1 MAEGE
6 VLIGEITI
14 DETALT
20 VVLHGDL
27 DMVTVDDLRTILDDV
42 AAGPAPA
49 VVVDLS
55 DVAFLDVMSLSV
67 ILSTVDALRETGR
80 ELTVR
85 GASASVRRVC
95 ALLNADDVLEPAQ
108 PAGSLASHPAVHRL

>member
-1 MAEGE
+1 M
-6 VLIGEITI
+6 IGEITV

-27 DMVTVDDLRTILDDV
+27 DMVTVDDLRTMLNGI

-49 VVVDLS
+49 VVIDLK
-55 DVAFLDVMSLSV
+55 DVAFVDVMSLSV
-67 ILSTVDALRETGR
+67 ILGTADALRDRGR
-80 ELTVR
+80 ELSVR

-95 ALLNADDVLEPAQ
+95 ALLNADDVLESGTSTGSLPAQ
-108 PAGSLASHPAVHRL
+108 KAGRRP

>member
-1 MAEGE
+1 
-6 VLIGEITI
+6 VVIGEITV

-27 DMVTVDDLRTILDDV
+27 DMVTVDDLRAMLMDV
-42 AAGPAPA
+42 ASGPAPT

-55 DVAFLDVMSLSV
+55 DVAFVDVMSLSV
-67 ILSTVDALRETGR
+67 ILGTADALREGGR

-95 ALLNADDVLEPAQ
+95 GLLNAGDVLEA
-108 PAGSLASHPAVHRL
+108 APAVDPLPARGGLR

>member
-1 MAEGE
+1 MVKGE

-27 DMVTVDDLRTILDDV
+27 DMVTVDDLRTMLDDV
-42 AAGPAPA
+42 AAGPAPT
-49 VVVDLS
+49 VVVDLN

-67 ILSTVDALRETGR
+67 ILSTVDALRESGR

-85 GASASVRRVC
+85 GASVSVRRVC
-95 ALLNADDVLEPAQ
+95 ALLNAEDVLEPAQ
-108 PAGSLASHPAVHRL
+108 DVSLASRSAIHRH